1 MLLKTIKH
9 KHSVEEKEETNITI
23 TESNRTDNDLF
34 AKYADDDD
42 DNNFDLDDEWKK
54 LTDCNSDIDTE
65 DEMIEDKIDDC
76 KIKDVIDKIDE
87 TDDMIEDMIEDN
99 KERTRHLDMTNKQ
112 IDHISLLARIRN
124 DFSKNIEEICRLMD
138 ELHDEIYSDDSWLRL
153 VELNKINVLLDEV
166 LDYVW
171 KTFYDKNREKHERI
185 NIDKYKDIDGYV
197 SKYTNIVNDKLELVN
212 RIGEILDCAMIEVLK
227 EVDIINEV
235 KQKESEIDIETLKL
249 MHEALEKILK
259 NWRDVI
265 LEMLN
270 SESTCSKPDN
280 KKKDNKPDNK
290 KKDNK
295 LDNKKKH
302 HKPDNNNKKD
312 NKLDTSEKNIENR
325 ASNRI
330 KYEIQ
335 DIAKYRKVL
344 IKMIDER
351 IGMLDLINLRLA
363 ESIADID
370 INENENKFARLR
382 RAKRIKATWDTASI
396 AQIYAIN
403 VALECLRDS
412 VGNGIWPKGISYN
425 LIAIINEVSV
435 VKYYRIIAHKK
446 RH

>member
-1 MLLKTIKH
+1 MFKVCENEMLLKTIKH

-197 SKYTNIVNDKLELVN
+197 SN
-212 RIGEILDCAMIEVLK
+212 
-227 EVDIINEV
+227 
-235 KQKESEIDIETLKL
+235 
-249 MHEALEKILK
+249 
-259 NWRDVI
+259 
-265 LEMLN
+265 
-270 SESTCSKPDN
+270 
-280 KKKDNKPDNK
+280 
-290 KKDNK
+290 
-295 LDNKKKH
+295 
-302 HKPDNNNKKD
+302 
-312 NKLDTSEKNIENR
+312 
-325 ASNRI
+325 
-330 KYEIQ
+330 
-335 DIAKYRKVL
+335 
-344 IKMIDER
+344 
-351 IGMLDLINLRLA
+351 
-363 ESIADID
+363 
-370 INENENKFARLR
+370 
-382 RAKRIKATWDTASI
+382 
-396 AQIYAIN
+396 
-403 VALECLRDS
+403 
-412 VGNGIWPKGISYN
+412 
-425 LIAIINEVSV
+425 
-435 VKYYRIIAHKK
+435 
-446 RH
+446 